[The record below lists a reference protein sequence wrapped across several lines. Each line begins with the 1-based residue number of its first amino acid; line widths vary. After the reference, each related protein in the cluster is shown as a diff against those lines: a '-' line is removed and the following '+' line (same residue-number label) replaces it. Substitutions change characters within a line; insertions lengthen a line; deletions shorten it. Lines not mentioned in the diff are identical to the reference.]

1 MARGITCKGG
11 GARGAILPRGAR
23 VVEPPGPPCYDPP
36 SPQEKLMNEPQLLNR
51 RALLGAAGAGVAAA
65 LATSTRA
72 DTSPKAGGRI
82 KQSVC
87 RWCYGGIKL
96 EKLAEE
102 ARKMGYQSI
111 ELLTID
117 EYKVVKPF
125 GLTCAMLGRVSIS
138 DGLNRKEFHEGIEK
152 HLRTHIEFAASE
164 GLPNVICMA
173 GNRRGMADDEGLAN
187 CALGLKRIL
196 AFAEE
201 KKVNVCME
209 GLNSRVDHKD
219 YMYDRTAWGV
229 ELCKKL
235 GSPRFKLLYDIYHMQ
250 IMEGDVIRTIRDNK
264 EYLAHFH
271 TGGNPGRHEI
281 DDSQELNYPAIV
293 RAIVETGYQGFL
305 GQEFIPVRDPL
316 ASLAQGFRICDV

>member
-1 MARGITCKGG
+1 
-11 GARGAILPRGAR
+11 
-23 VVEPPGPPCYDPP
+23 
-36 SPQEKLMNEPQLLNR
+36 MNASQLLDR
-51 RALLGAAGAGVAAA
+51 RALFGAGALALAAA
-65 LATSTRA
+65 ARA
-72 DTSPKAGGRI
+72 DDKEPAKVNGRI

-87 RWCYGGIKL
+87 RWCYGQVKL
-96 EKLAEE
+96 EKLADE

-117 EYKVVKPF
+117 EYKLVKPY
-125 GLTCAMLGRVSIS
+125 GLTCAMLGRVSIA

-152 HLRTHIEFAASE
+152 GLRKNIEFAAAE
-164 GLPNVICMA
+164 GIPNVICMA
-173 GNRRGMADDEGLAN
+173 GNRRGMADDVGLAN
-187 CALGLKRIL
+187 CAEGLKRVL
-196 AFAEE
+196 GFAEE
-201 KKVNVCME
+201 KKVTVCME
-209 GLNSRVDHKD
+209 GLNSRIDHKD

-229 ELCKKL
+229 ELCKKV

-293 RAIVETGYQGFL
+293 RAIIDTGYQGFL
-305 GQEFIPVRDPL
+305 GQEFIPQRDPL
-316 ASLAQGFRICDV
+316 TSLAQGFRICDV

>member
-1 MARGITCKGG
+1 M
-11 GARGAILPRGAR
+11 
-23 VVEPPGPPCYDPP
+23 
-36 SPQEKLMNEPQLLNR
+36 SQPQLPNR

-65 LATSTRA
+65 LASSIRA
-72 DTSPKAGGRI
+72 DTPAPAKINGRI

-87 RWCYGGIKL
+87 RWCYGQIKL

-125 GLTCAMLGRVSIS
+125 GLTCAMLGRVSIA
-138 DGLNRKEFHEGIEK
+138 DGLNRKQFHEGILK
-152 HLRTHIEFAASE
+152 ALRTNIEFAAAE
-164 GLPNVICMA
+164 GIPNVICMA

-187 CALGLKRIL
+187 CAAGLKPIL
-196 AFAEE
+196 GFAEE
-201 KKVNVCME
+201 KKVTVCME

-219 YMYDRTAWGV
+219 YMYDRTVWGV
-229 ELCKKL
+229 ELCKKV

-250 IMEGDVIRTIRDNK
+250 IMEGDIIRTIRDNK
-264 EYLAHFH
+264 EYIGHYH

-281 DDSQELNYPAIV
+281 DDSQELKYPAIV
-293 RAIVETGYQGFL
+293 RAIIDTGYQGFL

-316 ASLAQGFRICDV
+316 TSLAQGFRICDV

>member
-1 MARGITCKGG
+1 
-11 GARGAILPRGAR
+11 
-23 VVEPPGPPCYDPP
+23 
-36 SPQEKLMNEPQLLNR
+36 MNEPLLNR
-51 RALLGAAGAGVAAA
+51 RTLLGAAGAGLAAA
-65 LATSTRA
+65 LTPSSRA
-72 DTSPKAGGRI
+72 DTPEPAKINGRI

-96 EKLAEE
+96 EKLAE
-102 ARKMGYQSI
+102 AAKKMGYQSI

-117 EYKVVKPF
+117 EYKIVKPF
-125 GLTCAMLGRVSIS
+125 GLTCAMLGRVSIT
-138 DGLNRKEFHEGIEK
+138 DGLNRKQFHAGIEK
-152 HLRTHIEFAASE
+152 HLRTHIEFAAAE
-164 GLPNVICMA
+164 GIPNVICMA

-187 CALGLKRIL
+187 CAIGLKRVL
-196 AFAEE
+196 GFAEQ
-201 KKVNVCME
+201 KKVTVCME

-250 IMEGDVIRTIRDNK
+250 IMEGDIIRTIRDNK
-264 EYLAHFH
+264 EWLGHFH

-281 DDSQELNYPAIV
+281 DDTQELKYPAIV

-305 GQEFIPVRDPL
+305 GQEFIPTRDPL
-316 ASLAQGFRICDV
+316 VSLAQGFRICDV